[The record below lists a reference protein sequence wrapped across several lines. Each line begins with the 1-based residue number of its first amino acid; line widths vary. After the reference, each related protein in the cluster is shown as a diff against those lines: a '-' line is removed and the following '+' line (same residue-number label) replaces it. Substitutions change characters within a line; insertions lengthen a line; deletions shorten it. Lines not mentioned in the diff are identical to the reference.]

1 MILYNLL
8 CLLFVLFF
16 FLSVIHESIFFSIFF
31 LIALFLVSSFIF
43 LILGF
48 EFVGFLYLIVYVGA
62 IAVLFLFMV
71 MLFDKSE
78 YLFFSNDYEK
88 TDLKE
93 ERNILLFASFSLSLI
108 FGFFLCIS
116 FINLEILYFFNY
128 PFGDLFFEAPSKNN
142 FFLEKNYLTEMP
154 FNIGTNLQRVGFL
167 LYTFFSL
174 SVLGAG
180 VVLLVGMVG
189 AIILTQTFFFGDRFK
204 KHQEIKD
211 QIVRQRSA

>member
-1 MILYNLL
+1 MFLYNLL
-8 CLLFVLFF
+8 CFLFILFF

-31 LIALFLVSSFIF
+31 LIALFLVSSFLF
-43 LILGF
+43 LLLGF

-88 TDLKE
+88 IELKE
-93 ERNILLFASFSLSLI
+93 ERNTLLFGSFSLAFI

-116 FINLEILYFFNY
+116 FISLEILCFFNY
-128 PFGDLFFEAPSKNN
+128 PFGDLFFQAPFSKD
-142 FFLEKNYLTEMP
+142 FSIEEYYLTEMP
-154 FNIGTNLQRVGFL
+154 FNLGTNLQRVGFL

-174 SVLGAG
+174 SVIGAG
-180 VVLLVGMVG
+180 IVLLVGMVG